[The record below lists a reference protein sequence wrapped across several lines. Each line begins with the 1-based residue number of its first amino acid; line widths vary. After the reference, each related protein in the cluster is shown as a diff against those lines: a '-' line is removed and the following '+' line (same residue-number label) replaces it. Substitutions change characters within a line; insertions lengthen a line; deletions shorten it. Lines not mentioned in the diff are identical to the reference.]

1 MPDSTGYKEIYE
13 KGEQLCE
20 IGESLMQQARDAGY
34 SPDGDES
41 MEEELPG
48 EEEEEEEEV
57 SPSEPKK
64 KDKTALAISLFRK
77 P

>member
-48 EEEEEEEEV
+48 EEEEV